1 MNAVA
6 VPVAGQHGLLER
18 DDALACLLGAHAEAR
33 AGAGQLVLVSGEA
46 GIGKTSLVHA
56 FASTLGPSTRFLEGH
71 CDGLFTPRPLSP
83 FADVARATNGAFAA
97 VLERG
102 GAPEVFD
109 ALLDELASGDTVLV
123 VEDVHWAD
131 EATLDVLRL
140 LGRRVAALGALA
152 VVTYRDDEL
161 DRTHPLWRVLGEIAS
176 GTAVEHIRLEPLSE
190 AAVTELARGRD
201 IDAGELHGRTS
212 GNPFFVREVL
222 ESGDGQIPDSARA
235 AVLARLAGASSEALE
250 VIDTVALT
258 APEAPVWLVER
269 VCGCSSDQLEAALAT
284 GVLVSGGDGIA
295 FRHEL
300 AREAV
305 VETLTP
311 ARRLALHRR
320 ILDALSDPP
329 GGPPDAARLAEH
341 ADAALDRDAVLNWA
355 PAAAREAN
363 AARAYREAAA
373 QYARALRFA
382 DERPLDERAEL
393 LEGRSRACY
402 LADDQVEAIQV
413 IQDAIALRRQAGSP
427 QEEARAISELTDYL
441 LCRGRISEAE
451 SAVAEAER
459 LVADQPESGA
469 TAQVLN
475 SRAHLVWTDD
485 VGSALAMSRKAES
498 IAAAHDDAF
507 AEAVARVSIGTLEL
521 RRDPAVGRRLLEEA
535 ATELRAAGQKEQVA
549 RALNN
554 LGGYGALVYDH
565 DLANEFLAAALEYC
579 VDNTLDLWRINVLAL
594 LARSLLDQGRWTE
607 AADTATWLLEDPRE
621 SPWPQYEALLVLALV
636 RARRGDP
643 GARDSLD
650 ASLHVGLSQE
660 EAFAIVD
667 GAAARAEVA
676 WLASRPTEVD
686 DTTRDELERAVSRNA
701 VEDAARL
708 AYWRRLAGLETI
720 ATFENDDDP
729 YALGATGDWK
739 AAAAAWSRRGCSYEE
754 AIALAEMDDV
764 DALRKAYDV
773 LRGLDARPVAEMVAQ
788 RLRQR
793 GVRKLPRG
801 PRRSTRDNP
810 VGLTARET
818 EVLRLVADGLRNGE
832 IAERLFLSRRT
843 VDHHVSTILRK
854 LDAKTR
860 GEAVAAA
867 RRAGVLADQ

>member
-6 VPVAGQHGLLER
+6 VGVAGHHGLLER
-18 DDALACLLGAHAEAR
+18 EEALACLLGAHAEAR

-269 VCGCSSDQLEAALAT
+269 VCACSSDQLEAALAT

-311 ARRLALHRR
+311 ARRLAIHRR

-341 ADAALDRDAVLNWA
+341 ADAALDRDAVLKWA

-441 LCRGRISEAE
+441 LCRGRVSEAE

>member
-1 MNAVA
+1 
-6 VPVAGQHGLLER
+6 
-18 DDALACLLGAHAEAR
+18 
-33 AGAGQLVLVSGEA
+33 
-46 GIGKTSLVHA
+46 
-56 FASTLGPSTRFLEGH
+56 
-71 CDGLFTPRPLSP
+71 
-83 FADVARATNGAFAA
+83 
-97 VLERG
+97 
-102 GAPEVFD
+102 VFD

-140 LGRRVAALGALA
+140 LGRRVDTLGALG

-176 GTAVEHIRLEPLSE
+176 VRAVEHVRLEPLSE
-190 AAVTELARGRD
+190 AAVAELARGRD
-201 IDAGELHGRTS
+201 INTRELHRRTS
-212 GNPFFVREVL
+212 GNPFFVREAL
-222 ESGDGQIPDSARA
+222 ESDEGHIPESARA
-235 AVLARLAGASSEALE
+235 AVLARLASASTEALE
-250 VIDTVALT
+250 VVDTVALA

-269 VCGCSSDQLEAALAT
+269 VCGCAPDQLEEALAT
-284 GVLVSGGDGIA
+284 GVLVHAEHAIA

-305 VETLTP
+305 VETLSPT
-311 ARRLALHRR
+311 RRLAIHRR
-320 ILDALSDPP
+320 ILAGLGEPP
-329 GGPPDAARLAEH
+329 GGSPDAARLAEH
-341 ADAALDRDAVLNWA
+341 AEAALDRAAVLRWA
-355 PAAAREAN
+355 PVAAREAS
-363 AARAYREAAA
+363 AAGAYREAAA

-382 DERPLDERAEL
+382 DDCSLDEQAEF

-402 LADDQVEAIQV
+402 LADDQVEAIRV
-413 IQDAIALRRQAGSP
+413 IEQAIAVRRQAGSP
-427 QEEARAISELTDYL
+427 QQEARAISELTDYL
-441 LCRGRISEAE
+441 LCRGRITEAE
-451 SAVAEAER
+451 RVVAEAER
-459 LVADQPESGA
+459 LVAELPESGA
-469 TAQVLN
+469 TAQVLA
-475 SRAHLVWTDD
+475 SRAHLLWTSDID
-485 VGSALAMSRKAES
+485 RALEMCRQAEA
-498 IAAAHDDAF
+498 IAIVHDDAF
-507 AEAVARVSIGTLEL
+507 GAAQARVSIGSLEL
-521 RRDPAVGRRLLEEA
+521 RRDRAVGRRLLEEA
-535 ATELRAAGQKEQVA
+535 AMELRATGQKEQSA

-565 DLANEFLAAALEYC
+565 DLANEFLTAALGYC

-594 LARSLLDQGRWTE
+594 LARSQLDQGRWTE

-650 ASLHVGLSQE
+650 ASLQVGLSPE
-660 EAFAIVD
+660 ETFAIVD
-667 GAAARAEVA
+667 RAAARAEVA

-686 DTTRDELERAVSRNA
+686 DATRDELERAMSRNA
-701 VEDAARL
+701 VEDAVRL
-708 AYWRRLAGLETI
+708 AYWRRLAGLEPI
-720 ATFENDDDP
+720 ATVGNDDDP
-729 YALGATGDWK
+729 YSLGAKGDWE

-754 AIALAEMDDV
+754 AIALAEIDDV
-764 DALRKAYDV
+764 EALRKAYGG
-773 LRGLDARPVAEMVAQ
+773 LRELDARPVAEMVAQ

-832 IAERLFLSRRT
+832 IAELLFLSRRT

-867 RRAGVLADQ
+867 RRAGVLVDQ

>member
-6 VPVAGQHGLLER
+6 VAVHHGLLER
-18 DDALACLLGAHAEAR
+18 DEALACLLGAHAEAR
-33 AGAGQLVLVSGEA
+33 AGTGQLVLVSGEA

-56 FASTLGPSTRFLEGH
+56 FAATLGPSTRVLEGR

-83 FADVARATNGAFAA
+83 FADIARSTNGAFAA
-97 VLERG
+97 ALERG

-109 ALLDELASGDTVLV
+109 VLLDLLAWGDTILV

-140 LGRRVAALGALA
+140 LGRRVDALGALA
-152 VVTYRDDEL
+152 VATYRDDEL

-176 GTAVEHIRLEPLSE
+176 GTAVEHVRLEPLSE
-190 AAVTELARGRD
+190 AAVAELARGRD
-201 IDAGELHGRTS
+201 VDAGDLHGRTS
-212 GNPFFVREVL
+212 GNPFFVQEAL
-222 ESGDGQIPDSARA
+222 ESGAGHIPESARA
-235 AVLARLAGASSEALE
+235 AVLARLAGASSEALG
-250 VIDTVALT
+250 VVDTVAL
-258 APEAPVWLVER
+258 AGPEAPVWLVER
-269 VCGCSSDQLEAALAT
+269 VCRCSSDQLEDALAT
-284 GVLVSGGDGIA
+284 GVLVSDGDEIA

-320 ILDALSDPP
+320 ILGALAEPP
-329 GGPPDAARLAEH
+329 NGRPDAARLAGH
-341 ADAALDRDAVLNWA
+341 AEAALDRDAVLTWA
-355 PAAAREAN
+355 PAAAREAS

-382 DERPLDERAEL
+382 DDRPLDERAQL

-402 LADDQVEAIQV
+402 LADDQVEAIAV
-413 IQDAIALRRQAGSP
+413 IKEAIVLRRQAGSP
-427 QEEARAISELTDYL
+427 QEEVRAISELTDYL
-441 LCRGRISEAE
+441 LCRGHVSEAQT
-451 SAVAEAER
+451 AVAEAER
-459 LVADQPESGA
+459 LVADQLESGA

-485 VGSALAMSRKAES
+485 IGRAIELSRKAES

-521 RRDPAVGRRLLEEA
+521 RRDLAAGRRHLEEA
-535 ATELRAAGQKEQVA
+535 ATQLRATGQKEQAA

-565 DLANEFLAAALEYC
+565 ELANEFLTAALEYC
-579 VDNTLDLWRINVLAL
+579 ADNTLDLWRINVLAL

-643 GARDSLD
+643 GAHDSLD
-650 ASLHVGLSQE
+650 ASLHVGLSPE
-660 EAFAIVD
+660 ETFAIVD

-676 WLASRPTEVD
+676 WLAGRPTEVD
-686 DTTRDELERAVSRNA
+686 GATRDELGRAVARDSEQD
-701 VEDAARL
+701 VARL
-708 AYWRRLAGLETI
+708 AYWRRLAGLESTGV
-720 ATFENDDDP
+720 AENDADP
-729 YALGATGDWK
+729 YALGARGDWD
-739 AAAAAWSRRGCSYEE
+739 AAAAAWSQRGCSYEE
-754 AIALAEMDDV
+754 AVALAEVDDV

-773 LRGLDARPVAEMVAQ
+773 LRELDARPVAEMIAQ
-788 RLRQR
+788 RLRRR

-818 EVLRLVADGLRNGE
+818 DVLRLVADGLRNGE

-867 RRAGVLADQ
+867 RRAGVIVDP

>member
-1 MNAVA
+1 MNAVSVA
-6 VPVAGQHGLLER
+6 VAGQHELLER
-18 DDALACLLGAHAEAR
+18 DESLACLLGAHAEAR
-33 AGAGQLVLVSGEA
+33 AGTGQLVLVSGEA

-56 FASTLGPSTRFLEGH
+56 FAATTRSSTRFLEGR
-71 CDGLFTPRPLSP
+71 CDALFTPRPLSP
-83 FADVARATNGAFAA
+83 FADIARATNGAFAA
-97 VLERG
+97 ALERG

-140 LGRRVAALGALA
+140 FGRRVDALGALG

-176 GTAVEHIRLEPLSE
+176 GTAVEHIRLEPLSL
-190 AAVTELARGRD
+190 AAVAELARGRD
-201 IDAGELHGRTS
+201 VDAGDLHGRTS
-212 GNPFFVREVL
+212 GNPFFVREAL
-222 ESGDGQIPDSARA
+222 TSDDGQIPESVRA
-235 AVLARLAGASSEALE
+235 AILSRLAGASAEARE
-250 VIDTVALT
+250 IVDTVAL
-258 APEAPVWLVER
+258 AGPEAPVWLVER
-269 VCGCSSDQLEAALAT
+269 VCECSPDQLEEALAT
-284 GVLVSGGDGIA
+284 GVLLSADDEIA

-305 VETLTP
+305 AETLTP
-311 ARRLALHRR
+311 SRRLAIHRR
-320 ILDALSDPP
+320 ILGALAEPP
-329 GGPPDAARLAEH
+329 NGRPDAARLAEH
-341 ADAALDRDAVLNWA
+341 AEAALDQDAVLRWA
-355 PAAAREAN
+355 PAAAREAS

-382 DERPLDERAEL
+382 DARPPDERAVL

-402 LADDQVEAIQV
+402 LADDQVEAIRV
-413 IQDAIALRRQAGSP
+413 IKDAIVLRREAGSR
-427 QEEARAISELTDYL
+427 QEEARAISELTDYF
-441 LCRGRISEAE
+441 LCRGRVSEAE

-459 LVADQPESGA
+459 LVADEPESSA
-469 TAQVLN
+469 TAQVLT
-475 SRAHLVWTDD
+475 SRAHLIWTDD
-485 VGSALAMSRKAES
+485 IERALELCRKAES
-498 IAAAHDDAF
+498 IAVANGDAF
-507 AEAVARVSIGTLEL
+507 AAAQARVSVGTLEL
-521 RRDPAVGRRLLEEA
+521 RRDRVLGRHLLEAA
-535 ATELRAAGQKEQVA
+535 ATELREAGQKEQAA

-554 LGGYGALVYDH
+554 LGGYGAQVYDH
-565 DLANEFLAAALEYC
+565 DLANEFLTAALEYC
-579 VDNTLDLWRINVLAL
+579 ADNTLDLWRINVLAL

-607 AADTATWLLEDPRE
+607 AADTAAWLLEDPRE

-643 GARDSLD
+643 GAHDALD
-650 ASLHVGLSQE
+650 ASVNVGLSPE
-660 EAFAIVD
+660 EASALVD

-676 WLASRPTEVD
+676 WLAGRPGEVD
-686 DTTRDELERAVSRNA
+686 DATRDELERALARGA
-701 VEDAARL
+701 AEDVAQL
-708 AYWRRLAGLETI
+708 AYWRRLAGLESIGAIT
-720 ATFENDDDP
+720 NSDDP
-729 YALGATGDWK
+729 YALGARGDWD
-739 AAAAAWSRRGCSYEE
+739 AAAAAWARRGCSYDE
-754 AIALAEMDDV
+754 AIALAEVDDV

-773 LRGLDARPVAEMVAQ
+773 VRRLDARPVAEMVAQ

-793 GVRKLPRG
+793 GVRGLPRG
-801 PRRSTRDNP
+801 PRRSTRNNP

-867 RRAGVLADQ
+867 RRAGVLVDQ

>member
-1 MNAVA
+1 
-6 VPVAGQHGLLER
+6 
-18 DDALACLLGAHAEAR
+18 
-33 AGAGQLVLVSGEA
+33 
-46 GIGKTSLVHA
+46 
-56 FASTLGPSTRFLEGH
+56 
-71 CDGLFTPRPLSP
+71 LS
-83 FADVARATNGAFAA
+83 A
-97 VLERG
+97 
-102 GAPEVFD
+102 
-109 ALLDELASGDTVLV
+109 
-123 VEDVHWAD
+123 
-131 EATLDVLRL
+131 
-140 LGRRVAALGALA
+140 
-152 VVTYRDDEL
+152 
-161 DRTHPLWRVLGEIAS
+161 
-176 GTAVEHIRLEPLSE
+176 

-212 GNPFFVREVL
+212 GNPFFVREAL

-521 RRDPAVGRRLLEEA
+521 RRDRAVGRRLLEEA

-729 YALGATGDWK
+729 YALGAKGDWK

>member
-269 VCGCSSDQLEAALAT
+269 VCACSSDQLEAALAT

-311 ARRLALHRR
+311 ARRPAIHRR

-341 ADAALDRDAVLNWA
+341 ADAALDRDAVLKWA

-441 LCRGRISEAE
+441 LCRGRVSEAE

-793 GVRKLPRG
+793 SVRKLPRG

>member
-6 VPVAGQHGLLER
+6 VAIAGQHGLLER
-18 DDALACLLGAHAEAR
+18 DEALACLLGAHSEAR

-56 FASTLGPSTRFLEGH
+56 FAATIGASTRFLEGC

-83 FADVARATNGAFAA
+83 FVDIGRATNGAFAA
-97 VLERG
+97 ALEQG
-102 GAPEVFD
+102 GAPEVFE
-109 ALLDELASGDTVLV
+109 ALLDELASGNTVLV

-212 GNPFFVREVL
+212 GNPFFVREAL

-269 VCGCSSDQLEAALAT
+269 VCACSSDQLEAALAT

-341 ADAALDRDAVLNWA
+341 ADAALDRDAVLKWA

-521 RRDPAVGRRLLEEA
+521 RRDRAVGRRLLEEA

>member
-6 VPVAGQHGLLER
+6 VALAGQHGLLER
-18 DDALACLLGAHAEAR
+18 DEALACLLGAHSEAR
-33 AGAGQLVLVSGEA
+33 AGAGQLVLISGEA

-56 FASTLGPSTRFLEGH
+56 FAASIGTSTRFLEGR

-83 FADVARATNGAFAA
+83 FVDIGRATNGAFAA
-97 VLERG
+97 ALERG
-102 GAPEVFD
+102 GAPEVFE
-109 ALLDELASGDTVLV
+109 ALLAELASGNTVLV

-140 LGRRVAALGALA
+140 LARRVDALGALGI
-152 VVTYRDDEL
+152 VTYRDDEL

-190 AAVTELARGRD
+190 AAVAELVGGRD
-201 IDAGELHGRTS
+201 IDASELYSRTS
-212 GNPFFVREVL
+212 GNPFFLREAL
-222 ESGDGQIPDSARA
+222 ESDDGQIPESARA
-235 AVLARLAGASSEALE
+235 AILARLAGVSAET
-250 VIDTVALT
+250 VDVVDTVSLAG
-258 APEAPVWLVER
+258 PGAPVWLVER
-269 VCGCSSDQLEAALAT
+269 VCGCSPDRLEEAFAT
-284 GVLVSGGDGIA
+284 GVLVSADDEIA

-311 ARRLALHRR
+311 TRRLAIHRR
-320 ILDALSDPP
+320 ILDALAEPP
-329 GGPPDAARLAEH
+329 NGRPDAARLAEH
-341 ADAALDRDAVLNWA
+341 AEAALDRDAVLRWA
-355 PAAAREAN
+355 PAAAREASG
-363 AARAYREAAA
+363 ACAYREAAA

-382 DERPLDERAEL
+382 DDRPDDERAEL
-393 LEGRSRACY
+393 LEGRSRACDR
-402 LADDQVEAIQV
+402 ADDQLEAIRV
-413 IQDAIALRRQAGSP
+413 IKDAIVLRRQAGSP
-427 QEEARAISELTDYL
+427 QEAARAISELTDYF
-441 LCRGRISEAE
+441 LCRGHITEAE

-459 LVADQPESGA
+459 LLADQPESGA
-469 TAQVLN
+469 TAQVLT
-475 SRAHLVWTDD
+475 SRAHLIWTDD
-485 VGSALAMSRKAES
+485 IDRALEICRKAES
-498 IAAAHDDAF
+498 IAVAHDDAF
-507 AEAVARVSIGTLEL
+507 AAAQARVSIGTLEL
-521 RRDPAVGRRLLEEA
+521 RRDRAVGRRLLEEA
-535 ATELRAAGQKEQVA
+535 AIELRATGQKEQAA

-579 VDNTLDLWRINVLAL
+579 ADNTLDLWRINVLAL

-607 AADTATWLLEDPRE
+607 AADTAAWLLEDPRE

-643 GARDSLD
+643 GARDMLD
-650 ASLHVGLSQE
+650 ASSHVGLSPE
-660 EAFAIVD
+660 ETFAVVD

-676 WLASRPTEVD
+676 WLASRPSEVD
-686 DTTRDELERAVSRNA
+686 DATREELERAVARDSA
-701 VEDAARL
+701 EDVARL
-708 AYWRRLAGLETI
+708 TYWRRLAGLESVGAI
-720 ATFENDDDP
+720 ANDDDP
-729 YALGATGDWK
+729 YALGARGDWD
-739 AAAAAWSRRGCSYEE
+739 AAAATWSRRGCSYDE
-754 AIALAEMDDV
+754 AIALAEMDEV
-764 DALRKAYDV
+764 DPLRRAYDV

-818 EVLRLVADGLRNGE
+818 EVLRLVGDGLRNGE
-832 IAERLFLSRRT
+832 IAELLFLSRRT

-867 RRAGVLADQ
+867 RRAGVLVDQ

>member
-341 ADAALDRDAVLNWA
+341 ADAALDRDAVLKWA

>member
-1 MNAVA
+1 
-6 VPVAGQHGLLER
+6 
-18 DDALACLLGAHAEAR
+18 
-33 AGAGQLVLVSGEA
+33 
-46 GIGKTSLVHA
+46 
-56 FASTLGPSTRFLEGH
+56 
-71 CDGLFTPRPLSP
+71 
-83 FADVARATNGAFAA
+83 
-97 VLERG
+97 
-102 GAPEVFD
+102 
-109 ALLDELASGDTVLV
+109 
-123 VEDVHWAD
+123 
-131 EATLDVLRL
+131 
-140 LGRRVAALGALA
+140 
-152 VVTYRDDEL
+152 
-161 DRTHPLWRVLGEIAS
+161 
-176 GTAVEHIRLEPLSE
+176 
-190 AAVTELARGRD
+190 
-201 IDAGELHGRTS
+201 
-212 GNPFFVREVL
+212 
-222 ESGDGQIPDSARA
+222 
-235 AVLARLAGASSEALE
+235 
-250 VIDTVALT
+250 
-258 APEAPVWLVER
+258 
-269 VCGCSSDQLEAALAT
+269 
-284 GVLVSGGDGIA
+284 VSGGDGIA

-521 RRDPAVGRRLLEEA
+521 RRDRAVGRRLLEEA

-729 YALGATGDWK
+729 YALGAKGDWK

>member
-6 VPVAGQHGLLER
+6 VAVAGQHGLLER

-176 GTAVEHIRLEPLSE
+176 RTAVEHVRLEPLSE

-212 GNPFFVREVL
+212 GNPFFVREAL

-311 ARRLALHRR
+311 ARRLAIHRR

-521 RRDPAVGRRLLEEA
+521 RRDRAVGRRLLEEA

-860 GEAVAAA
+860 GEAVATA